1 MGVQAKM
8 GKKEISMPDKEH
20 EEKQQPKWLNDK
32 IDLALL
38 DKRRIFL
45 SDAVDA
51 DSAKDLIRKL
61 WYLDTIAPG
70 KPILFVINSPG
81 GSVDSGFAIWDQINM
96 ISSPVVTL
104 VTGLAASMG
113 SLLSLV
119 APKGKRLATSNAR
132 IMIHQPLI
140 GGVIRGQATDLEIQ
154 AKEMLKTRS
163 MIVDI
168 YSHATGKGAN
178 VIEKAI
184 DRDNWMTAQEAKEFG
199 LVDKI
204 VTSMK
209 DVDAFLR

>member
-1 MGVQAKM
+1 MAESERDERHPRFM
-8 GKKEISMPDKEH
+8 
-20 EEKQQPKWLNDK
+20 NDK

-38 DKRRIFL
+38 EKRRIFL
-45 SDAVDA
+45 SDAVDS
-51 DSAKDLIRKL
+51 DSAKDIIRKL
-61 WYLDTIAPG
+61 WYLDTTAPG

-81 GSVDSGFAIWDQINM
+81 GSVDSGFAIWDQVKM
-96 ISSPVVTL
+96 ISSPVITL

-119 APKGKRLATSNAR
+119 SGKGKRLATENAR

-154 AKEMLKTRS
+154 AKEMLKTRA

-168 YSHATGKGAN
+168 YSIATGKDKKL
-178 VIEKAI
+178 IEKAI
-184 DRDNWMTAQEAKEFG
+184 DRDNWMTAEEAMEFG
-199 LVDKI
+199 LIDKI

-209 DVDAFLR
+209 DLEAFVR